1 MSWIEDPGLAT
12 YGGFNISELD
22 IDEAWVNVS
31 TTIAD
36 TALWLYEVSTNCH
49 RVSASSM
56 TRKWVIIFELSESK
70 LKIHNGTLLFLVS
83 ISTKRRNQDWST

>member
-49 RVSASSM
+49 RVSAS
-56 TRKWVIIFELSESK
+56 KA
-70 LKIHNGTLLFLVS
+70 
-83 ISTKRRNQDWST
+83 